1 MKTISEFTKKPQLIE
16 IQIDNEEI
24 VKEYGEPITFWM
36 KDHVDI
42 STYFGLFK
50 SQADNDGD
58 EINKLLRK
66 IVLNKES
73 QPALAEDEVLPI
85 DIAIAALTKI
95 NDVLGKSRTKS
106 ST

>member
-1 MKTISEFTKKPQLIE
+1 MKSISEFTKKPQVIE
-16 IQIDNEEI
+16 LQIDMEEI

-42 STYFGLFK
+42 SIYFDFFK
-50 SQADNDGD
+50 SQAENNGE

-66 IVLNKES
+66 IILNKEG
-73 QPALAEDEVLPI
+73 QPALADDEVLPV

-95 NDVLGKSRTKS
+95 NSTLGKSKTKS

>member
-1 MKTISEFTKKPQLIE
+1 MKSITEFTKKPQVIE
-16 IQIDNEEI
+16 LQIDMEEI

-42 STYFGLFK
+42 STYFDFFK
-50 SQADNDGD
+50 SQAENNGE

-66 IVLNKES
+66 IILNKEG
-73 QPALAEDEVLPI
+73 QPALADDEVLPV

-95 NDVLGKSRTKS
+95 NDTLGKSKTKS